1 MFDVFYNNEFHK
13 VYSVRDNQDTDLPDF
28 LIYIN
33 YHWVWI
39 SCIHCMPRQFD
50 YERGEYCV

>member
-1 MFDVFYNNEFHK
+1 MFDVFYNNEFYR
-13 VYSVRDNQDTDLPDF
+13 VYSVRDNGDANLPDF

-33 YHWVWI
+33 YNWAWI
-39 SCIHCMPRQFD
+39 SCANCMPRQFD